1 MSRRP
6 SSHQPPPHRH
16 TSHRQS
22 PEDHRQSPEDLKE
35 PPIPARGRVPSA
47 PVVDASGRRPT
58 IDRRSS
64 GAQVAEH
71 IRNLIFTGV
80 LRQGDHVRQDEIAEE
95 LGVSRIPVREAII
108 VLDREGWVTNELH
121 RGAFVHGLDEVSVR
135 DHYGILGM
143 LYGFAAA
150 RATERGSDEGISRLR
165 TAERALYTAIEPSAV
180 LDANEVF
187 LRQIFALAQSS
198 RLRAMSR
205 LMVGIVPGNF
215 FELVPGSVAPQK
227 KGISAVYRAVK
238 ARDGASAEAAFVSLL
253 EQHGERVVAML
264 RSRNILWT
272 PDVPS

>member
-1 MSRRP
+1 MEGASSRRP
-6 SSHQPPPHRH
+6 
-16 TSHRQS
+16 
-22 PEDHRQSPEDLKE
+22 
-35 PPIPARGRVPSA
+35 A
-47 PVVDASGRRPT
+47 

-71 IRNLIFTGV
+71 IRNLIFTGA

-121 RGAFVHGLDEVSVR
+121 RGAFVHGLDENSVR
-135 DHYGILGM
+135 DHYGLLGM

-150 RATERGSDEGISRLR
+150 RATERGSDEGIARLR
-165 TAERALYTAIEPSAV
+165 SAERALHAATDAEAV

-198 RLRAMSR
+198 RLRSMSR

-215 FELVPGSVAPQK
+215 FALVPGSIPPQK
-227 KGISAVYRAVK
+227 KGITAVYRAVRT
-238 ARDGASAEAAFVSLL
+238 RDGAGAEAAFVSLL
-253 EQHGERVVAML
+253 EQHGERVVTML
-264 RSRNILWT
+264 RSRNILWV
-272 PDVPS
+272 PDATA